1 MTDDP
6 QRAPK
11 GEDTYEIEHGL
22 ETHEIER
29 GSDAPPDPDGTATD
43 PPAGGNPWLKEGA
56 DAPDAAD
63 IADPTEQR

>member
-1 MTDDP
+1 MTDDL
-6 QRAPK
+6 QRGVP

-29 GSDAPPDPDGTATD
+29 GSEAPADPDDTSD
-43 PPAGGNPWLKEGA
+43 PPEEDNPWLKEGA

-63 IADPTEQR
+63 IEDPTEQR